1 MGRNPLSGQDLCNYR
16 VNPPITSCHN
26 NGTGECDVQTR
37 IAMAPTTAATSNR
50 SPLMTRDARRPFRE
64 FSCDSLLQAN
74 IASLQAGHLAAGI
87 LGA

>member
-1 MGRNPLSGQDLCNYR
+1 
-16 VNPPITSCHN
+16 
-26 NGTGECDVQTR
+26 
-37 IAMAPTTAATSNR
+37 
-50 SPLMTRDARRPFRE
+50 MTRDARRPFRE